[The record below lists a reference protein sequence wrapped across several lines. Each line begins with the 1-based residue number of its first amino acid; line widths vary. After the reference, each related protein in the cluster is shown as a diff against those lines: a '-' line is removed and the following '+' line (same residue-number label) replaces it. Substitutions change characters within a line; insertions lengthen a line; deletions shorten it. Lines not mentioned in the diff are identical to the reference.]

1 MKRLYLLL
9 LPLGA
14 ALSPAAAHAQS
25 ATPDGMTNITV
36 EQSVIDTVSRAL
48 PERRQVGAHFLDQ
61 IYDPNIRFES
71 DAQASVTFLTEGA
84 GYRNSLGYFNYD
96 LNTFDNLSFGDI
108 DTDGSGVISTQEVA
122 ALDGVRDIGIV
133 FGNASGSGGYAGWG
147 GSLRTGDTT
156 VLGGGTYTDT
166 EESWSI
172 SDGTTFEAGTGL
184 GFFVIANGWTG
195 RDVAGWDDNNS
206 SRNTFWTVDMLNQEN
221 NSNATIDNVSGVS
234 RHVAM
239 LDVEGQNQLLL
250 GFEDLVRPGGDND
263 FNDAV
268 FMIRTTPEASY
279 DKTNL
284 PSVSPAPSPSVGV
297 VALLFAVAGI
307 SIARRRPRK
316 A

>member
-1 MKRLYLLL
+1 MKRILFVLV
-9 LPLGA
+9 PIGA
-14 ALSPAAAHAQS
+14 ALSPVAAAAQS
-25 ATPDGMTNITV
+25 ATPDDLTGITI
-36 EQSVIDTVSRAL
+36 EQSVLDTVSRAL

-61 IYDPNIRFES
+61 AYNPNIHFTT

-96 LNTFDNLSFGDI
+96 LGAFDGLSFGDI
-108 DTDGSGVISTQEVA
+108 DTNGSGVISTQEVA
-122 ALDGVRDIGIV
+122 SLSGVRDMGIL

-147 GSLRTGDTT
+147 GSLSTGDTT
-156 VLGGGTYTDT
+156 VIGGGTYSETADGWT
-166 EESWSI
+166 I
-172 SDGTTFEAGTGL
+172 SDGTTFDAGTGL

-195 RDVAGWDDNNS
+195 RDVAGWDDNTA
-206 SRNTFWTVDMLNQEN
+206 SRDTFWTVDMLNQEN
-221 NSNATIDNVSGVS
+221 SSDATLESVSSVS

-239 LDVEGQNQLLL
+239 LDIEGENQVLL

-279 DKTNL
+279 DTSQL

-297 VALLFAVAGI
+297 LSLMVAVAGI
-307 SIARRRPRK
+307 GIARLRAR
-316 A
+316 AS